1 MSLPVIEVRGLSKV
15 YSIGE
20 RRAAYGTLRD
30 AIAHSVQRL
39 RHVDRK
45 PVGRDQIWALRDVS
59 FDVHA
64 GDAVGIIGRNGS
76 GKSTLLKILSRIAVP
91 TEGTAVLRGRVGS
104 LLEVGTGFHL
114 ELTGRENIFLNGAIL
129 GMGGREIR
137 RKFDEIIEFSGI
149 ERFIDTP
156 VKYYSSGMHV
166 RLAFSVAAHLEPE
179 ILVVDEVL
187 AVGDI
192 SFQRKC
198 IGKMS
203 EVAGEGR
210 TVLFVSHNH
219 NVVRQLC
226 SRLVY
231 LDEGH
236 LVIVTDDVAG
246 GIHAYLAAQEGHS
259 EDSEW
264 RNDGT
269 IRGSHFVPARIAI
282 VTADGSP
289 AKMPIPNDSD
299 VWVEIEGEVLD
310 ADPLLT
316 IGYALS
322 TEDGQSLYWS
332 YPTDVAE
339 ARWTPFRPGHLTLR
353 SKLPKRLL
361 NQGDYRVELIA
372 SLHMR
377 EWHLQPGVNA
387 PTIELSIDG
396 PLSQSP
402 YWVLPR
408 PGTLAPILEWE
419 VLQ

>member
-1 MSLPVIEVRGLSKV
+1 MGPPVIEVRGLSKA
-15 YSIGE
+15 YWIGE

-30 AIAHSVQRL
+30 AITQSVQRL
-39 RHVDRK
+39 RRLSRT
-45 PVGRDQIWALRDVS
+45 PTGREQIWALRDVS
-59 FDVHA
+59 FDVRA

-91 TEGTAVLRGRVGS
+91 TTGSAVIRGRVGS

-129 GMGGREIR
+129 GMRGREIR
-137 RKFDEIIEFSGI
+137 RKFDEIVEFAGI

-156 VKYYSSGMHV
+156 VKFYSSGMHV

-192 SFQRKC
+192 AFQRKC

-231 LDEGH
+231 LDEGR
-236 LVIVTDDVAG
+236 LVMATDDVAE
-246 GIHAYLAAQEGHS
+246 GIHAYLTAQEGHS
-259 EDSEW
+259 EGSEW
-264 RNDGT
+264 VNDGSVS
-269 IRGSHFVPARIAI
+269 GSHFVPARIAI
-282 VTADGSP
+282 VTGSGS
-289 AKMPIPNDSD
+289 AARMPVHNDAEL
-299 VWVEIEGEVLD
+299 WVEIEGEVLD

-322 TEDGQSLYWS
+322 TEDGQPLYWS
-332 YPTDVAE
+332 YQTDVAE
-339 ARWTPFRPGHLTLR
+339 ASWTPLRPGRLTMR

-361 NQGDYRVELIA
+361 NQGDYRVELIS

-387 PTIELSIDG
+387 PTIELSVDG
-396 PLSQSP
+396 PLSESP
-402 YWVLPR
+402 YWIVQR

-419 VLQ
+419 IVQ